1 MVPQKK
7 LFHQHIFKNY
17 FSQIQFIFPGACDDL
32 AEERK
37 NWEMALVKART
48 THTNMGTLQLSVQAA
63 VKYPAKNTTH
73 QQVIG
78 ILKQYDTT
86 LQTKVQDYLQIF
98 TQHTIPNLGEPT
110 TTDHLRKE
118 LVQDLWGL
126 FLLQRYSRMR
136 CDRERSHF
144 ILASPGWGYPPLR
157 TASMQMRCAAS
168 YGYTNN

>member
-1 MVPQKK
+1 MLLPPKWFHPPSPKLVPRKCVSLTWFRKK

-48 THTNMGTLQLSVQAA
+48 AHTNMGKLQLSVQEA
-63 VKYPAKNTTH
+63 VGYPPKNTTH

-78 ILKQYDTT
+78 KLKQYDTT
-86 LQTKVQDYLQIF
+86 LQTKVQDYLQIV

-110 TTDHLRKE
+110 TTDHLRKK
-118 LVQDLWGL
+118 LVQDFG
-126 FLLQRYSRMR
+126 
-136 CDRERSHF
+136 
-144 ILASPGWGYPPLR
+144 GYFCCNVI
-157 TASMQMRCAAS
+157 AV
-168 YGYTNN
+168 